1 MLIRYIAHSEFLL
14 TDDHGFRLV
23 TDPYDAH
30 VGYPVQK
37 IEADAVTVSH
47 GHGDHSCVENIAG
60 DPILLDRAGRASPGP
75 DVIVEQI
82 PCWHDEVHGA
92 KRGPNLLSLIEMDG
106 IRLLHCG
113 DLGHLPDAEL
123 VRKAGRVD
131 VILVPVGGFFTID
144 AAQAKAVCEAFGPR
158 VIIPMHYRTAVNASW
173 PIAPLDDF
181 LRVMNAA
188 EAEKQELA
196 LLRVEKGDL
205 SEQPRLAVLRMQ
217 C

>member
-1 MLIRYIAHSEFLL
+1 
-14 TDDHGFRLV
+14 
-23 TDPYDAH
+23 
-30 VGYPVQK
+30 
-37 IEADAVTVSH
+37 
-47 GHGDHSCVENIAG
+47 
-60 DPILLDRAGRASPGP
+60 
-75 DVIVEQI
+75 
-82 PCWHDEVHGA
+82 
-92 KRGPNLLSLIEMDG
+92 MDG